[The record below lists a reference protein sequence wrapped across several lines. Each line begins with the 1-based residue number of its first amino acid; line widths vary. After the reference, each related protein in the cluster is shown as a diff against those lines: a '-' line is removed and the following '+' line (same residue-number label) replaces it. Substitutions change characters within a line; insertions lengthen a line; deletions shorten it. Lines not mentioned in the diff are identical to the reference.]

1 MIFVREHLSSII
13 RGSAIPLSE
22 IVLPIEQEEVT
33 VIQKQQRVRINEQI
47 RVPEVRLIG
56 PEGEQIGVMATKE
69 ALAQAAEVHLDL
81 VEVAPQASPPVCRIM
96 DYGKFKYQQSKKQ
109 QEARRRQT
117 IIQVK
122 EIKVR
127 PKIEEHDMGFK
138 LKNTRRFLSEGDK
151 VKISVIFRGREIAHT
166 DRGFRILTQMAEALA
181 DVGTVEQSPKLEGR
195 NMSMIV
201 TPK

>member
-1 MIFVREHLSSII
+1 M
-13 RGSAIPLSE
+13 
-22 IVLPIEQEEVT
+22 
-33 VIQKQQRVRINEQI
+33 RINEQI

-56 PEGEQIGVMATKE
+56 ADGQQVGVMPTKE
-69 ALAQAAEVHLDL
+69 ALAQATEAHLDL

-109 QEARRRQT
+109 QEARRKAT
-117 IIQVK
+117 TIQVK

-138 LKNTRRFLSEGDK
+138 LKNTRRFLSDGDK

-166 DRGFRILTQMAEALA
+166 DRGFRILAQMAEALA
-181 DVGTVEQSPKLEGR
+181 DVGNVEQNPKLEGR
-195 NMSMIV
+195 NLSMIV
-201 TPK
+201 SPK

>member
-1 MIFVREHLSSII
+1 M
-13 RGSAIPLSE
+13 
-22 IVLPIEQEEVT
+22 
-33 VIQKQQRVRINEQI
+33 RINEQI

-56 PEGEQIGVMATKE
+56 PEGEQIGVMPTKE
-69 ALAQAAEVHLDL
+69 ALAQAAEAHLDL
-81 VEVAPQASPPVCRIM
+81 VEVAPQAVPPVCRIM
-96 DYGKFKYQQSKKQ
+96 DYGKFKYQQSKKL

-138 LKNTRRFLSEGDK
+138 LKNSRRFLSEGDK

-166 DRGFRILTQMAEALA
+166 DRGIRILAQMAEALV
-181 DVGTVEQSPKLEGR
+181 DVGTVEQAPKLEGR
-195 NMSMIV
+195 NMFMLI

>member
-1 MIFVREHLSSII
+1 MSLFFPGKIFN
-13 RGSAIPLSE
+13 
-22 IVLPIEQEEVT
+22 QEVT

-56 PEGEQIGVMATKE
+56 PDGEQVGVMPTRE
-69 ALAQAAEVHLDL
+69 ALSQAAEAHLDL

-138 LKNTRRFLSEGDK
+138 LKNTRKFLAEGDK

-166 DRGFRILTQMAEALA
+166 DRGFKILSQMSEALA
-181 DVGTVEQSPKLEGR
+181 DVGTVEQAPRLEGR

>member
-1 MIFVREHLSSII
+1 MIN
-13 RGSAIPLSE
+13 
-22 IVLPIEQEEVT
+22 QEVT
-33 VIQKQQRVRINEQI
+33 AIQKQQRVRINEQI
-47 RVPEVRLIG
+47 RAPEVRLIG
-56 PEGEQIGVMATKE
+56 ADGQQIGVMPAKE
-69 ALAQAAEVHLDL
+69 ALAHAVEAHLDL
-81 VEVAPQASPPVCRIM
+81 VEVAPQANPPVCRIM

-117 IIQVK
+117 TIQVK

-138 LKNTRRFLSEGDK
+138 LRNARRFLEDGDK

-166 DRGFRILTQMAEALA
+166 DRGYRLLALITEALA
-181 DVGTVEQSPKLEGR
+181 EVANVEQHPKLEGR
-195 NMSMIV
+195 NLSMIF

>member
-1 MIFVREHLSSII
+1 MT
-13 RGSAIPLSE
+13 A
-22 IVLPIEQEEVT
+22 
-33 VIQKQQRVRINEQI
+33 IQKQRVRVNEQI

-56 PEGEQIGVMATKE
+56 VDGNQVGVMPIKE
-69 ALAQAAEVHLDL
+69 ALALAEEAHLDL
-81 VEVAPQASPPVCRIM
+81 VEIAPQASPPVCRVM

-117 IIQVK
+117 TIQVK

-138 LKNTRRFLSEGDK
+138 LKNSRRFLAEGDK
-151 VKISVIFRGREIAHT
+151 VKISVIFRGREIAHP
-166 DRGFRILTQMAEALA
+166 DRGYKILAQMAEALA
-181 DVGTVEQSPKLEGR
+181 DVGGVEQAPRLEGR
-195 NMSMIV
+195 NLSMIV

>member
-1 MIFVREHLSSII
+1 M
-13 RGSAIPLSE
+13 
-22 IVLPIEQEEVT
+22 
-33 VIQKQQRVRINEQI
+33 RINEQI

-56 PEGEQIGVMATKE
+56 PDGEQIGVMPTRE
-69 ALAQAAEVHLDL
+69 ALAQATEAHLDL

-138 LKNTRRFLSEGDK
+138 LKNSRKFLGEGDK

-166 DRGFRILTQMAEALA
+166 DRGFRILTQIAEALA
-181 DVGTVEQSPKLEGR
+181 DVGTVEQAPRLEGR

>member
-1 MIFVREHLSSII
+1 
-13 RGSAIPLSE
+13 
-22 IVLPIEQEEVT
+22 
-33 VIQKQQRVRINEQI
+33 VRINEQI

-56 PEGEQIGVMATKE
+56 PEGEQIGVMLTRD
-69 ALAQAAEVHLDL
+69 ALAQAAEAHLDL
-81 VEVAPQASPPVCRIM
+81 VEVAPQAIPPVCRIM

-127 PKIEEHDMGFK
+127 PKIEEHDMDFK
-138 LKNTRRFLSEGDK
+138 LKNSRRFLSEGDK

-166 DRGFRILTQMAEALA
+166 DRGIRILAQMAEALG
-181 DVGTVEQSPKLEGR
+181 DVGTVEQAPKL
-195 NMSMIV
+195 
-201 TPK
+201 